1 MTRREQLSKKLLEL
15 LHFISPIMNK
25 SFLRLF
31 GTLVLLVLLW
41 ITAIGVRRAVLHQQT
56 RTLQGKE
63 APFLMESALQFRMTR
78 MVAETGTLPRI
89 DEKVQVPEGV
99 NMRETYSVGAEW
111 IYVGLVKFL
120 PRDWSLAERVRWI
133 STALFCLAIPFATI
147 WVWRTYQS
155 IFSGL
160 VAGLFLA
167 VSPAFSVRSS
177 GLELSR
183 ENLAIPLFTLFL
195 MAEQLCRSSSGRKG
209 KRIWALIGAVS
220 LAFAQCTW
228 DLTQYMTGLWV
239 VWGLYKRVQDRQ
251 EPTEERFLLTAV
263 SVTQIIAVWW
273 NPYLRA
279 HASFYS
285 PVMALLLART
295 LMAWLPGIKHRGLL
309 FLIPVLFWAVWWGL
323 GRFFVENYSHFGEL
337 VFAKIRFLNQKP
349 ADPALLTYEQRIMW
363 TPALNSSTWLLTK
376 LYFPI
381 LLPLFG
387 IAVLLLIRGMKGG
400 RCKFQPEFF
409 YAVFTLVVYVFFFR
423 FHVFLVLFLA
433 ACVGSLFASYSTRIG
448 FWSKWAFPS
457 LALLLFIGSEFYFLL
472 FFEPKPARDLPA
484 EQQQIQQL
492 LQAMGR
498 ANAAEMPKG
507 NRWGRPGASYGDVE
521 SLVKALADL
530 PESGPVLANFGISA
544 SILAETELP
553 IVLHP
558 KFETPGIRERVRAFY
573 QHLFLGSEKELR
585 DWAVYYGAIY
595 YVHSNGNFSDL
606 DPTNSPRY
614 MVDAL
619 EPPADAAVY
628 VLENNPADAV
638 WFRPVYSNRRYR
650 VYRIVTPEDEEIAET
665 WTRMGIMAFES
676 GDMETAR
683 KRAMQALSHHWKY
696 PPAKQLL
703 QRVLSQPQI

>member
-1 MTRREQLSKKLLEL
+1 MK
-15 LHFISPIMNK
+15 N

-31 GTLVLLVLLW
+31 ATLGLLFLLW
-41 ITAIGVRRAVLHQQT
+41 VTAIAVRRAVFHQQT
-56 RTLQGKE
+56 RTLQDTE

-78 MVAETGTLPRI
+78 MVTETGTLPEI
-89 DEKVQVPEGV
+89 DDKVQVPEGV

-111 IYVGLVKFL
+111 LYSGLAKCL
-120 PRDWSLAERVRWI
+120 PRDWSLAERVRWV
-133 STALFCLAIPFATI
+133 STVLFSLAIPFATI

-195 MAEQLCRSSSGRKG
+195 MAEQLFRTHPARKVA
-209 KRIWALIGAVS
+209 RTWAIIGAIS
-220 LAFAQCTW
+220 LALAQCTW
-228 DLTQYMTGLWV
+228 DLTQYVTGLWV
-239 VWGLYKRVQDRQ
+239 VWGVLGRVMARQ
-251 EPTEERFLLTAV
+251 EKGDERFLLTAV
-263 SVTQIIAVWW
+263 SLTQILASVL
-273 NPYLRA
+273 NPYLRV
-279 HASFYS
+279 HASFFS

-295 LMAWLPGIKHRGLL
+295 AMAWFPRLRHRGKLL
-309 FLIPVLFWAVWWGL
+309 AFPMFFLALWWVLGH
-323 GRFFVENYSHFGEL
+323 FFVENYSHFGEL

-349 ADPALLTYEQRIMW
+349 ADPGLLSYAQRIMW

-387 IAVLLLIRGMKGG
+387 IAVLLLIRGMKRG

-409 YAVFTLVVYVFFFR
+409 YAGFTWVVYVFFFR

-433 ACVGSLFASYSTRIG
+433 ACVGRLFATCSTRTG

-472 FFEPKPARDLPA
+472 FFEPKPARNLPA
-484 EQQQIQQL
+484 EQQQLQQL

-507 NRWGRPGASYGDVE
+507 NRWGRPGAAYGDVE
-521 SLVKALADL
+521 SLCKALVAL

-553 IVLHP
+553 IILHP
-558 KFETPGIRERVRAFY
+558 KFETPGIRERVREFY
-573 QHLFLGSEKELR
+573 QHLFLSSEKELR
-585 DWAVYYGAIY
+585 DWAVYYGAMY

-606 DPTNSPRY
+606 DPANSPRY

-619 EPPADAAVY
+619 EPPAEAAVY
-628 VLENNPADAV
+628 MLENNPADAV

-650 VYRIVTPEDEEIAET
+650 IYRIVTPEDEEIAEQ

-676 GDMETAR
+676 GDIETAR

-703 QRVLSQPQI
+703 QRALSQPQS